1 LTAHPK
7 QQDCSRATV
16 VLQIRESDDPLLLGN
31 KVLRIRPSDY
41 VARVKLLRPH
51 GLRKKA
57 DRRRKVVLESQIA
70 YLLVRDLLEKA
81 GWKIIPHSMGH
92 GTHPLMNDPVEF
104 IEKIQ
109 RRQLSDEF
117 RTFLSRRH
125 TGIPG
130 TRLKCDLLIADK
142 RRFALLEIK
151 STMKDSSAFPLN
163 SLGQLFF
170 YLRAAEL
177 GILVKFVH
185 VKFLDSWSMVLACFP
200 EGELVGSGAISP
212 MAYARPTDYE
222 IFLKLLILKYLA
234 ASPPADPATINSGL
248 DDFRV
253 RVGWRLEGLFEDG
266 LVRRVSEASYCPKCG
281 KQIPY
286 CRLVCPL
293 CSALLSDSSTYT
305 ITEEGLKELN
315 ASVRLLRSHH
325 EFVSKRFLTLFNDI

>member
-1 LTAHPK
+1 
-7 QQDCSRATV
+7 
-16 VLQIRESDDPLLLGN
+16 LLGN